1 MQRFRRVLRKEWGS
15 LRTLIIDNNTPPEKA
30 EGIALDIMKLTEHFE
45 LREFI
50 FSLTAQEK
58 GIDNSIPVWQEDYVI
73 NNLRELCMYVLEP
86 LRKILA
92 QPIYVSSGYR
102 SPRLNEEVGGA
113 DNSQHLQGFAA
124 DVYTKDLSV
133 NDEVKLNIVM
143 AFASTKFGIPFDQ
156 LIVYDSFVHVSYVN
170 SASNRSMIIDKRTRK

>member
-1 MQRFRRVLRKEWGS
+1 M
-15 LRTLIIDNNTPPEKA
+15 IIDNNTPSVKTEVM
-30 EGIALDIMKLTEHFE
+30 ALGIMKLTEHFE
-45 LREFI
+45 LREFT

-58 GIDNSIPVWQEDYVI
+58 GIDNRIPIWQEDYVI

-92 QPIYVSSGYR
+92 QPIYVSSGFR
-102 SPRLNEEVGGA
+102 TSRLNEEVRGT

-124 DVYTKDLSV
+124 DVYTKDISV

-143 AFASTKFGIPFDQ
+143 AFASTKFSIPFDQ
-156 LIVYDSFVHVSYVN
+156 LIMYDSFIHVSYVN
-170 SASNRSMIIDKRTRK
+170 SASNRRMIIDKRTRK